1 MTISKKTITK
11 NISSTIKIPELQSGS
26 ILNSFIRIIKT
37 ESVNSNIKIPSFG
50 TFIVKKTP
58 QRIGRN
64 PKTKEEFVIPSRSK
78 LTLAASE
85 KLKKIIN

>member
-26 ILNSFIRIIKT
+26 ILNAFIRIIKT

-50 TFIVKKTP
+50 TFLVKKTP
-58 QRIGRN
+58 QRLGRN
-64 PKTKEEFVIPSRSK
+64 PKTKEEFIISTRSK
-78 LTLAASE
+78 LTFTASE
-85 KLKKIIN
+85 KLKKIFN

>member
-50 TFIVKKTP
+50 TFVVKKTP
-58 QRIGRN
+58 QRVGRN
-64 PKTKEEFVIPSRSK
+64 PKTKEEFQINPIEKLSLKTSQKVRSK
-78 LTLAASE
+78 L
-85 KLKKIIN
+85 N

>member
-26 ILNSFIRIIKT
+26 ILNAFIRIIKT

-50 TFIVKKTP
+50 TFLVKKTP
-58 QRIGRN
+58 QRLGRN
-64 PKTKEEFVIPSRSK
+64 PKTKEEFIISTRSK
-78 LTLAASE
+78 LTFTASE